1 MENNMICP
9 FCGKA
14 GSGEYEMLLHMES
27 FHPEEGSSHFPS
39 PSLRTPNER
48 YGECPIDG
56 CGEIVSLAEMDYHV
70 DLHLE
75 EERQVADSPDTQATI
90 ESQSSLTT
98 SATATASGS
107 RPAGVSTFNRQMD
120 AVGQWNKLMAMPPAK
135 PMGKEGER
143 RLGVHS
149 SITKREST

>member
-1 MENNMICP
+1 MVT
-9 FCGKA
+9 A
-14 GSGEYEMLLHMES
+14 SQHMET
-27 FHPEEGSSHFPS
+27 FHPEEGSPHFPS
-39 PSLRTPNER
+39 PSLRTQNEG

-75 EERQVADSPDTQATI
+75 EERQVADSSDTQAII

-107 RPAGVSTFNRQMD
+107 RAASDPALNRQMD
-120 AVGQWNKLMAMPPAK
+120 SIEQWNKLIAMPPAK

-149 SITKREST
+149 SITKQEST